1 MKLKQFYY
9 LLIKQILFWF
19 LFNLKLLE
27 CNRKRSIS
35 QEIVNKA
42 NENLTNY
49 NSQAAKLIDLLNK
62 LKKVKTLQHMPVF
75 SSTKLPS
82 IHKNFITSTNL
93 IKSFINSINSSIITT
108 SKPKSIQL
116 TKFNSN
122 KKDSILDSNRKEF
135 LLDSN
140 RKESVLDKINIT
152 KIIQNKKLVE
162 CLNCSELKDKTEC
175 NQLEDY
181 DMNQIVNIFCCE
193 CNPFK

>member
-9 LLIKQILFWF
+9 LLIKQILFWYF
-19 LFNLKLLE
+19 FNLKLLE
-27 CNRKRSIS
+27 CNRKRSSS
-35 QEIVNKA
+35 QEIVDKA
-42 NENLTNY
+42 NANILNSSLAGY

-62 LKKVKTLQHMPVF
+62 LNKMKTIPFAASHSRTNFL
-75 SSTKLPS
+75 STS
-82 IHKNFITSTNL
+82 THRYFITSTNL
-93 IKSFINSINSSIITT
+93 IKSFINSINSSVITT
-108 SKPKSIQL
+108 SKPSRSQL
-116 TKFNSN
+116 SESSGN
-122 KKDSILDSNRKEF
+122 KKGSASDTD
-135 LLDSN
+135 

-162 CLNCSELKDKTEC
+162 CLNCSEIKDKTEC